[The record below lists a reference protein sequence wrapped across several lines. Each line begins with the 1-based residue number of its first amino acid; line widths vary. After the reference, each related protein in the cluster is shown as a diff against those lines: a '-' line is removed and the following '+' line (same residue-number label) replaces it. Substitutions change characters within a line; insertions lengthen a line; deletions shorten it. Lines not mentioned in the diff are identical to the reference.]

1 MRERIKG
8 FEEELNRLNQ
18 RQQEILAM
26 KDAEGD
32 KSEIASKLADE
43 LIKLAI
49 DKKALE
55 KRLDAEIRKREK
67 LDKICVPIIAITG
80 IITIIMLI
88 VTVIT
93 WIVEKSFPIVLG
105 TIDIIGVL
113 IIVITIIVMK
123 AINPDQRIF

>member
-55 KRLDAEIRKREK
+55 KRIDAEIRKREK

-105 TIDIIGVL
+105 IIDIIGVL

-123 AINPDQRIF
+123 ASNADPRIF